1 LDDEIP
7 DSEGEATPTLS
18 DSLLD
23 SWLLQHFTG
32 RFLDEIDTE
41 MDIFRFL
48 RALQARGIE
57 QTEKT
62 RREHIKGKIKPD
74 AISSEEWK
82 QIKAHDAKIESL
94 LDG

>member
-1 LDDEIP
+1 
-7 DSEGEATPTLS
+7 
-18 DSLLD
+18 
-23 SWLLQHFTG
+23 LQHFAG

-57 QTEKT
+57 RIEQTRK
-62 RREHIKGKIKPD
+62 EHIKGKIKPD

>member
-1 LDDEIP
+1 M
-7 DSEGEATPTLS
+7 
-18 DSLLD
+18 
-23 SWLLQHFTG
+23 QHFTG